1 MMPLTGLITEP
12 IGPND
17 LPLSPRI
24 TPALGIAGVVL
35 IILGVAQ
42 CLIGIKNQ
50 W

>member
-1 MMPLTGLITEP
+1 MSLTRFMTEP
-12 IGPND
+12 MGPND

-35 IILGVAQ
+35 IIVGVAQ